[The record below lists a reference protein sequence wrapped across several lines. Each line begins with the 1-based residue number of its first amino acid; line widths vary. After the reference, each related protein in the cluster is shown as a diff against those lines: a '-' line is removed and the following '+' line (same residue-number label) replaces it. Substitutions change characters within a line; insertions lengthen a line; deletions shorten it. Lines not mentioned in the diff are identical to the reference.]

1 MNTLSV
7 TVAMQKRIK
16 IFRWREPDLPNGNF
30 GDEIT
35 IPLLDRLFNIKA
47 VPSLMREA
55 QLLGAGSILDAWSL
69 LGVRRRFVQS
79 LTFHRSTGL
88 HVWGSGFILPDS
100 EARWPQRLHYHAV
113 RGELSAGRIG
123 RQVPMGDPG
132 ILASL
137 IVEKLPPK
145 QHSVGLVPHHIDVDR
160 LRATMALPDNW
171 ILIDPRNP
179 VDAVLSAIASCEL
192 IVSSSLHGLIVADS
206 FGIPC
211 VWARTVEPLYGSSDF
226 KFADY
231 ASARRGEFNRPIDY
245 EAALR
250 ADGSR
255 LAELATT
262 PGRSVDEWQQELIA
276 AFPRDL

>member
-1 MNTLSV
+1 MRKQV
-7 TVAMQKRIK
+7 R
-16 IFRWREPDLPNGNF
+16 IFRWRDPDLTHGNF

-35 IPLLDRLFNIKA
+35 APLLERLFDVDA
-47 VPSLMREA
+47 LPSRMREA
-55 QLLGAGSILDAWSL
+55 QLIGAGSILDAWFHL
-69 LGVRRRFVQS
+69 RGHRRFVES
-79 LTFHRSTGL
+79 LAFHRSTDL
-88 HVWGSGFILPDS
+88 HIWGSGFILPDS
-100 EARWPQRLHYHAV
+100 EADWPQQLHYHAV
-113 RGELSAGRIG
+113 RGALTSQRIG
-123 RQVPMGDPG
+123 RQVPIGDPG

-145 QHSVGLVPHHIDVDR
+145 QHSVGLVPHYIDVDR

-211 VWARTVEPLYGSSDF
+211 VWARTVEPLYGSSGF

-262 PGRSVDEWQQELIA
+262 PGRSVDEWQQELMA